1 MKNRMLSKR
10 VYFTV
15 SSLMMLVLFM
25 FQFSGI
31 IRKKYNNFDENKYAV
46 SEKNDLNKNNVFT
59 VLTDEDKVVKSIS
72 GYIVYIG
79 DINTKT
85 GNTVYEWCNYTKR
98 NLLVYKTVSQYHR
111 YNEKYPD
118 AILIDSDYVNI
129 DRDIDTF
136 SLLTD
141 YGINLVFCTL
151 PSYSEISENQR
162 FEQLCGISPHSESVN
177 ASGLK
182 LYSGFLFGG
191 EAWYTKE
198 NDPDGKFQN
207 MKLTMP
213 WYNTSNAT
221 KTYMSAVVESEDGS
235 KIDNEDQPAVIWR
248 KSHDHAYVF
257 CINGDYIKDISG
269 IGILTA
275 IMSESKDLDIY
286 PVVDSQSVIVNN
298 FPMFSF
304 ENDDAVEKYYLRNT
318 SSLLENVIWP
328 DISNLAEST
337 GARFTFMAAPQIN
350 YSDNNLVSVRE
361 MDYFFRLFSE
371 ISSEAG
377 LTTTRDDATSIDEK
391 LTADAG
397 IFSNYLSNYKFT
409 SIIARKDELENVLSS
424 KNSLIDDVNTI
435 ITDSQDYSG
444 TKLFSYVNDNV
455 INVECPV
462 TSDKYTYSDDF
473 RQRCFQTALAYTN
486 IEFNMTGVCNPDDEK
501 ELWNE
506 EIKSKSTA
514 LTSYMKNSKQFTKC
528 SISQADK
535 RIREFMAADY
545 SYKQNSSYVSL
556 DITGD
561 QNTARFIVRLRT
573 GEVENVS
580 GAVCTKVEKGVYLI
594 TAQSKHVEMTIKQE
608 GKDENMYC
616 C

>member
-46 SEKNDLNKNNVFT
+46 SEKNDLNNNNVFT

-98 NLLVYKTVSQYHR
+98 NLLVYKKVSQYHR

-118 AILIDSDYVNI
+118 AVLIDSDYVNI
-129 DRDIDTF
+129 DSDIDTF

-151 PSYSEISENQR
+151 PSYSAISENQR
-162 FEQLCGISPHSESVN
+162 FEQLCGISPHRESVN

-435 ITDSQDYSG
+435 VTDSQDYGG

-514 LTSYMKNSKQFTKC
+514 LTSYMKNSKMFTKC

-556 DITGD
+556 DITGAQD
-561 QNTARFIVRLRT
+561 TARFIVRLRT
-573 GEVENVS
+573 GEVENAS

-594 TAQSKHVEMTIKQE
+594 TAQSKHVEMTIKTE
-608 GKDENMYC
+608 
-616 C
+616 

>member
-118 AILIDSDYVNI
+118 AVLIDSDYVNI
-129 DRDIDTF
+129 DSDIDTF

-151 PSYSEISENQR
+151 PSYSAISENQR
-162 FEQLCGISPHSESVN
+162 FEQLCGISPHRESVN

-304 ENDDAVEKYYLRNT
+304 ENDDAVEKYYFRNT

-435 ITDSQDYSG
+435 VTDSQDYGG

-506 EIKSKSTA
+506 EIKLKSTA
-514 LTSYMKNSKQFTKC
+514 LTSYMKNSKMFTKC

-556 DITGD
+556 DITGA
-561 QNTARFIVRLRT
+561 QETARFIVRLRT

-594 TAQSKHVEMTIKQE
+594 TAQSKHVEMTIKTE
-608 GKDENMYC
+608 
-616 C
+616 

>member
-15 SSLMMLVLFM
+15 SALMMLVIFM

-85 GNTVYEWCNYTKR
+85 GNTVYEWCSYTKR

-207 MKLTMP
+207 MNLTIP

-435 ITDSQDYSG
+435 VTDSQDYGG

-514 LTSYMKNSKQFTKC
+514 LTSYMKNSKMFTKC

-556 DITGD
+556 DITGA
-561 QNTARFIVRLRT
+561 QETARFIVRLRT

-594 TAQSKHVEMTIKQE
+594 TAQSKHVEMTIKTE
-608 GKDENMYC
+608 
-616 C
+616 

>member
-15 SSLMMLVLFM
+15 SALMMLVLFM

-85 GNTVYEWCNYTKR
+85 GNTVYEWCSYTKR

-207 MKLTMP
+207 MNLTIP

-435 ITDSQDYSG
+435 VTDSQDYGG

-514 LTSYMKNSKQFTKC
+514 LTSYMKNSKMFTKC

-556 DITGD
+556 DITGAQD
-561 QNTARFIVRLRT
+561 TTRFIVRLRT
-573 GEVENVS
+573 GDVENVS

-594 TAQSKHVEMTIKQE
+594 TAQSKHVEMTIKTE
-608 GKDENMYC
+608 
-616 C
+616 

>member
-1 MKNRMLSKR
+1 
-10 VYFTV
+10 
-15 SSLMMLVLFM
+15 M

-85 GNTVYEWCNYTKR
+85 GNTVYEWCSYTKR

-129 DRDIDTF
+129 DSDIDTF

-151 PSYSEISENQR
+151 PSYSAISENQR
-162 FEQLCGISPHSESVN
+162 FEQLCGISPHRESVN

-435 ITDSQDYSG
+435 VTDSQDYGG

-514 LTSYMKNSKQFTKC
+514 LTSYMKNSKMFTKC

-556 DITGD
+556 DITGA
-561 QNTARFIVRLRT
+561 QETARFIVRLRT

-594 TAQSKHVEMTIKQE
+594 TAQSKHVEMTIKTE
-608 GKDENMYC
+608 
-616 C
+616 

>member
-85 GNTVYEWCNYTKR
+85 GNTVYEWCSYTKR

-129 DRDIDTF
+129 DSDIDTF

-151 PSYSEISENQR
+151 PSYSAISENQR
-162 FEQLCGISPHSESVN
+162 FEQLCGISPHRESVN

-269 IGILTA
+269 MGILTA

-435 ITDSQDYSG
+435 VTDSQDYGG

-514 LTSYMKNSKQFTKC
+514 LTSYMKNSKMFTKC

-556 DITGD
+556 DITGA
-561 QNTARFIVRLRT
+561 QETARFIVRLRT

-594 TAQSKHVEMTIKQE
+594 TAQSKHVEMTIKTE
-608 GKDENMYC
+608 
-616 C
+616 

>member
-15 SSLMMLVLFM
+15 SALMMLVLFM

-46 SEKNDLNKNNVFT
+46 SEKNDLNKKNVFT

-85 GNTVYEWCNYTKR
+85 GNTVYEWCSYTKR
-98 NLLVYKTVSQYHR
+98 NLLVYKTVTQYHR

-151 PSYSEISENQR
+151 PSYSAISENQR
-162 FEQLCGISPHSESVN
+162 FEQLCGISPHRESVN

-269 IGILTA
+269 MGILTA

-435 ITDSQDYSG
+435 VTDSQDYGG

-514 LTSYMKNSKQFTKC
+514 LISYMKNSKMFTKC

-556 DITGD
+556 DITGA
-561 QNTARFIVRLRT
+561 QETARFIVRLRT

-594 TAQSKHVEMTIKQE
+594 TVQSKHVEMTIKTE
-608 GKDENMYC
+608 
-616 C
+616 

>member
-118 AILIDSDYVNI
+118 AVLIDSDYVNI
-129 DRDIDTF
+129 DSDIDTF

-151 PSYSEISENQR
+151 PSYSAISENQR
-162 FEQLCGISPHSESVN
+162 FEQLCGISPHRESVN

-409 SIIARKDELENVLSS
+409 SIIARKDELENVFSS

-435 ITDSQDYSG
+435 VTDSQDYGG

-514 LTSYMKNSKQFTKC
+514 LTSYMKNSKRFTKC

-556 DITGD
+556 DITGAQD
-561 QNTARFIVRLRT
+561 TARFIVRLRT

-594 TAQSKHVEMTIKQE
+594 TAQSKHVEMTIKTE
-608 GKDENMYC
+608 
-616 C
+616 

>member
-15 SSLMMLVLFM
+15 SALMMLVLFM

-46 SEKNDLNKNNVFT
+46 SEKNDLNNNNVFT

-118 AILIDSDYVNI
+118 AVLIDSDYVNI
-129 DRDIDTF
+129 DSDIDTF

-151 PSYSEISENQR
+151 PSYSAISENQR
-162 FEQLCGISPHSESVN
+162 FEQLCGISPHRESVN

-304 ENDDAVEKYYLRNT
+304 ENDGAVEKYYLRNT

-435 ITDSQDYSG
+435 VTDSQDYGG

-473 RQRCFQTALAYTN
+473 RQRCFQTALVYTN

-514 LTSYMKNSKQFTKC
+514 LTSYMKNSKMFTKC

-556 DITGD
+556 DITGAQD
-561 QNTARFIVRLRT
+561 TARFIVRLRT

-594 TAQSKHVEMTIKQE
+594 TAQSKHVEMTIKTE
-608 GKDENMYC
+608 
-616 C
+616 

>member
-15 SSLMMLVLFM
+15 SALMMLVLFM

-85 GNTVYEWCNYTKR
+85 GNTVYEWCSYTKR

-162 FEQLCGISPHSESVN
+162 FEQLCGISPHGESVN

-207 MKLTMP
+207 MNLTIP

-377 LTTTRDDATSIDEK
+377 LTTTRDDASSIDEK

-424 KNSLIDDVNTI
+424 KNSLIDDVINTI
-435 ITDSQDYSG
+435 VTDSQDYGG

-514 LTSYMKNSKQFTKC
+514 LISYMKNSKMFTKC

-556 DITGD
+556 DITGA
-561 QNTARFIVRLRT
+561 QETARFIVRLRT

-594 TAQSKHVEMTIKQE
+594 TAQSKHVEMTIKTE
-608 GKDENMYC
+608 
-616 C
+616 

>member
-46 SEKNDLNKNNVFT
+46 SEKNDLNNNNVFT

-118 AILIDSDYVNI
+118 AVLIDSDYVNI
-129 DRDIDTF
+129 DSDIDTF

-151 PSYSEISENQR
+151 PSYSAISENQR
-162 FEQLCGISPHSESVN
+162 FEQLCGISPHRESVN

-182 LYSGFLFGG
+182 LYSGFLLGG

-350 YSDNNLVSVRE
+350 YSDNNFVSVRQ

-435 ITDSQDYSG
+435 VTDSQDYGG

-506 EIKSKSTA
+506 EIKLKSTA
-514 LTSYMKNSKQFTKC
+514 LTSYMKNSKMFTKC

-556 DITGD
+556 DITGAQD
-561 QNTARFIVRLRT
+561 TARFIVRLRT

-594 TAQSKHVEMTIKQE
+594 TAQSKHVEMTIKTE
-608 GKDENMYC
+608 
-616 C
+616 

>member
-46 SEKNDLNKNNVFT
+46 SEKNDLNNNNVFT

-118 AILIDSDYVNI
+118 AVLIDSDYVNI
-129 DRDIDTF
+129 DSDIDTF

-151 PSYSEISENQR
+151 PSYSAISENQR
-162 FEQLCGISPHSESVN
+162 FEQLCGISPHRESVN

-269 IGILTA
+269 MGILTA

-435 ITDSQDYSG
+435 VTDSQDYGG

-514 LTSYMKNSKQFTKC
+514 LTSYMKNSKMFTKC

-556 DITGD
+556 DITGA
-561 QNTARFIVRLRT
+561 QETARFIVRLRT

-594 TAQSKHVEMTIKQE
+594 TAQSKNVEMTIKTE
-608 GKDENMYC
+608 
-616 C
+616 

>member
-15 SSLMMLVLFM
+15 SALMMLVLFM

-85 GNTVYEWCNYTKR
+85 GNTVYEWCSYTKR

-129 DRDIDTF
+129 DSDIDTF

-151 PSYSEISENQR
+151 PSYSAISENQR
-162 FEQLCGISPHSESVN
+162 FEQLCGISPHRESVN

-435 ITDSQDYSG
+435 VTDSQDYGG

-514 LTSYMKNSKQFTKC
+514 LTSYMKNSKMFTKC

-556 DITGD
+556 DITGAQD
-561 QNTARFIVRLRT
+561 TARFIVRLRT
-573 GEVENVS
+573 GDVENVS

-594 TAQSKHVEMTIKQE
+594 TAQSKHVEMTIKTE
-608 GKDENMYC
+608 
-616 C
+616 

>member
-46 SEKNDLNKNNVFT
+46 SEKNDLNNNNVFT

-118 AILIDSDYVNI
+118 AVLIDSDYVNI
-129 DRDIDTF
+129 DSDIDTF

-207 MKLTMP
+207 MNLTIP

-435 ITDSQDYSG
+435 VTDSQDYGG

-514 LTSYMKNSKQFTKC
+514 LTSYMKNSKMFTKC

-556 DITGD
+556 DITGA
-561 QNTARFIVRLRT
+561 QETARFIVRLRT

-594 TAQSKHVEMTIKQE
+594 TAQSKHVEMTIKTE
-608 GKDENMYC
+608 
-616 C
+616 

>member
-46 SEKNDLNKNNVFT
+46 SEKNDLNNNNVFT
-59 VLTDEDKVVKSIS
+59 VLTDEDKVIKSIS

-118 AILIDSDYVNI
+118 AVLIDSDYVNI
-129 DRDIDTF
+129 DSDIDTF

-151 PSYSEISENQR
+151 PSYSAISENQR
-162 FEQLCGISPHSESVN
+162 FEQLCGISPHRESVN

-182 LYSGFLFGG
+182 LYSGFLLGG

-435 ITDSQDYSG
+435 VTDSQDYGG

-506 EIKSKSTA
+506 EIKLKSTA
-514 LTSYMKNSKQFTKC
+514 LTSYMKNSKVFTKC

-545 SYKQNSSYVSL
+545 SYKQNRSYVSL
-556 DITGD
+556 DITGA
-561 QNTARFIVRLRT
+561 QETARFIVRLRT

-594 TAQSKHVEMTIKQE
+594 TAQSKHVEMTIKTE
-608 GKDENMYC
+608 
-616 C
+616 

>member
-118 AILIDSDYVNI
+118 AVLIDSDYVNI
-129 DRDIDTF
+129 DSDIDTF

-151 PSYSEISENQR
+151 PSYSAISENQR
-162 FEQLCGISPHSESVN
+162 FEQLCGISPHRESVN

-269 IGILTA
+269 MGILTA

-371 ISSEAG
+371 KSSEAG

-435 ITDSQDYSG
+435 VTDSQDYGG

-514 LTSYMKNSKQFTKC
+514 LTSYMKNSKMFTKC

-556 DITGD
+556 DVTGA
-561 QNTARFIVRLRT
+561 QETARFIVRLRT

-594 TAQSKHVEMTIKQE
+594 TAQSKHVEMTIKTE
-608 GKDENMYC
+608 
-616 C
+616 

>member
-1 MKNRMLSKR
+1 
-10 VYFTV
+10 
-15 SSLMMLVLFM
+15 M

-46 SEKNDLNKNNVFT
+46 SEKNDLNNNNVFT

-118 AILIDSDYVNI
+118 AVLIDSDYVNI
-129 DRDIDTF
+129 DSDIDTF

-151 PSYSEISENQR
+151 PSYSAISENQR
-162 FEQLCGISPHSESVN
+162 FEQLCGISPHRESVN

-269 IGILTA
+269 MGILTA

-318 SSLLENVIWP
+318 SSLLENVVWP

-435 ITDSQDYSG
+435 VTDSQDYGG

-514 LTSYMKNSKQFTKC
+514 LTSYMKNSKMFTKC

-556 DITGD
+556 DITGA
-561 QNTARFIVRLRT
+561 QETARFIVRLRT

-594 TAQSKHVEMTIKQE
+594 TAQSKHVEMTIKTE
-608 GKDENMYC
+608 
-616 C
+616 

>member
-15 SSLMMLVLFM
+15 SALMMLVLFM

-118 AILIDSDYVNI
+118 AVLIDSDYVNI
-129 DRDIDTF
+129 DSDIDTF

-151 PSYSEISENQR
+151 PSYSAISENQR
-162 FEQLCGISPHSESVN
+162 FEQLCGISPHRESVN

-269 IGILTA
+269 MGILTA

-435 ITDSQDYSG
+435 VTDSQDYGG
-444 TKLFSYVNDNV
+444 TKLFSYVNNNV

-514 LTSYMKNSKQFTKC
+514 LTSYMKNSKMFTKC

-556 DITGD
+556 DITGA
-561 QNTARFIVRLRT
+561 QETARFIVRLRT

-594 TAQSKHVEMTIKQE
+594 TAQSKHVEMTIKTE
-608 GKDENMYC
+608 
-616 C
+616 

>member
-46 SEKNDLNKNNVFT
+46 SEKNDLNNNNVFT

-118 AILIDSDYVNI
+118 AVLIDSDYVNI
-129 DRDIDTF
+129 DSDIDTF

-151 PSYSEISENQR
+151 PSYSAISENQR
-162 FEQLCGISPHSESVN
+162 FEQLCGISPHRESVN

-182 LYSGFLFGG
+182 LYSGFLLGG

-350 YSDNNLVSVRE
+350 YSDNNFVSVRE

-435 ITDSQDYSG
+435 VTDSQDYGG

-506 EIKSKSTA
+506 EIKLKSTA
-514 LTSYMKNSKQFTKC
+514 LTSYMKNSKMFTKC

-556 DITGD
+556 DITGAQD
-561 QNTARFIVRLRT
+561 TARFIVRLRT
-573 GEVENVS
+573 WEVENVS

-594 TAQSKHVEMTIKQE
+594 TAQSKHVEMTIKTE
-608 GKDENMYC
+608 
-616 C
+616 

>member
-15 SSLMMLVLFM
+15 SALMMLVLFM

-85 GNTVYEWCNYTKR
+85 GNTVYEWCSYTKR

-207 MKLTMP
+207 MNLTIP

-221 KTYMSAVVESEDGS
+221 KTYMSAVVESENGS

-409 SIIARKDELENVLSS
+409 SIIARKDELENVSSS

-444 TKLFSYVNDNV
+444 TKLFSYVNNNML
-455 INVECPV
+455 NVECPV
-462 TSDKYTYSDDF
+462 TSDRYTYSDDF
-473 RQRCFQTALAYTN
+473 RQRCFQTALAYNN

-514 LTSYMKNSKQFTKC
+514 LTSYMKNSKMFTKC

-556 DITGD
+556 DITGA
-561 QNTARFIVRLRT
+561 QETARFIVRLRT

-594 TAQSKHVEMTIKQE
+594 TAQSKHVEMTIKTE
-608 GKDENMYC
+608 
-616 C
+616 

>member
-15 SSLMMLVLFM
+15 SALMMLVLFM

-207 MKLTMP
+207 MNLTIP

-269 IGILTA
+269 MGILTA

-424 KNSLIDDVNTI
+424 KNNLIDDVNTI
-435 ITDSQDYSG
+435 VTDSQDYGG

-462 TSDKYTYSDDF
+462 TSDKYTYSDNF

-514 LTSYMKNSKQFTKC
+514 LTSYMKNSKMFTKC

-556 DITGD
+556 DITGA
-561 QNTARFIVRLRT
+561 QETARFIVRLRT

-594 TAQSKHVEMTIKQE
+594 TAQSKHVEMTIKTE
-608 GKDENMYC
+608 
-616 C
+616 

>member
-15 SSLMMLVLFM
+15 SALMMLVLFM

-46 SEKNDLNKNNVFT
+46 SQKNDLNKNNVFT

-118 AILIDSDYVNI
+118 AVLIDSDYVNI
-129 DRDIDTF
+129 DSDIDTF

-151 PSYSEISENQR
+151 PSYSAISENQR
-162 FEQLCGISPHSESVN
+162 FEQLCGISPHRESVN

-435 ITDSQDYSG
+435 VTDSQDYGG

-514 LTSYMKNSKQFTKC
+514 LTSYMKNSKMFTKC

-556 DITGD
+556 DITGA
-561 QNTARFIVRLRT
+561 QETARFIVRLRT

-594 TAQSKHVEMTIKQE
+594 TAQSKHVEMTIKTE
-608 GKDENMYC
+608 
-616 C
+616 

>member
-1 MKNRMLSKR
+1 
-10 VYFTV
+10 
-15 SSLMMLVLFM
+15 M

-118 AILIDSDYVNI
+118 AVLIDSDYVNI
-129 DRDIDTF
+129 DSDIDTF

-151 PSYSEISENQR
+151 PSYSAISENQR
-162 FEQLCGISPHSESVN
+162 FEQLCGISPHRESVN

-304 ENDDAVEKYYLRNT
+304 ENDDAVEKYYFRNT

-435 ITDSQDYSG
+435 VTDSQDYGG

-514 LTSYMKNSKQFTKC
+514 LTSYMKNSKMFTKC

-556 DITGD
+556 DITGA
-561 QNTARFIVRLRT
+561 QETARFIVRLRT

-594 TAQSKHVEMTIKQE
+594 TAQSKHVEMTIKTE
-608 GKDENMYC
+608 
-616 C
+616 

>member
-15 SSLMMLVLFM
+15 SALMMLVLFM

-46 SEKNDLNKNNVFT
+46 SEKNDLNKKNVFT

-85 GNTVYEWCNYTKR
+85 GNTVYEWCSYTKR
-98 NLLVYKTVSQYHR
+98 NLLVYKTVTQYHR

-207 MKLTMP
+207 MNLTIP

-377 LTTTRDDATSIDEK
+377 LTTTRDDASSIDEK

-435 ITDSQDYSG
+435 VTDSQDYGG

-514 LTSYMKNSKQFTKC
+514 LISYMKNSKMFTKC

-556 DITGD
+556 DITGA
-561 QNTARFIVRLRT
+561 QETARFIVRLRT

-594 TAQSKHVEMTIKQE
+594 TAQSKHVEMTIKTE
-608 GKDENMYC
+608 
-616 C
+616 

>member
-207 MKLTMP
+207 MNLTIP

-435 ITDSQDYSG
+435 VTDSQDYGG

-514 LTSYMKNSKQFTKC
+514 LTSYMKNSKMFTKC

-556 DITGD
+556 DITGAQD
-561 QNTARFIVRLRT
+561 TARFIVRLRT
-573 GEVENVS
+573 GGVENVS

-594 TAQSKHVEMTIKQE
+594 TAQSKHVEMTIKTE
-608 GKDENMYC
+608 
-616 C
+616 

>member
-46 SEKNDLNKNNVFT
+46 SEKNDLNNNNVFT

-118 AILIDSDYVNI
+118 AVLIDSDYVNI
-129 DRDIDTF
+129 DSDIDTF

-151 PSYSEISENQR
+151 PSYSAISENQR
-162 FEQLCGISPHSESVN
+162 FEQLCGISPHRESVN

-207 MKLTMP
+207 MNLTIP

-435 ITDSQDYSG
+435 VTDSQDYGG

-514 LTSYMKNSKQFTKC
+514 LTSYMKNSKMFTKC

-556 DITGD
+556 DITGA
-561 QNTARFIVRLRT
+561 QETARFIVRLRT

-594 TAQSKHVEMTIKQE
+594 TAQSKHVEMTIKTE
-608 GKDENMYC
+608 
-616 C
+616 

>member
-15 SSLMMLVLFM
+15 SALMMLVLFM

-85 GNTVYEWCNYTKR
+85 GNTVYEWCSYTKR

-129 DRDIDTF
+129 DSDIDTF

-151 PSYSEISENQR
+151 PSYSAISENQR
-162 FEQLCGISPHSESVN
+162 FEQLCGISPHRESVN

-435 ITDSQDYSG
+435 VTDSQDYGG

-473 RQRCFQTALAYTN
+473 RQRCFQTALVYTN

-514 LTSYMKNSKQFTKC
+514 LTSYMKNSKMFTKC

-556 DITGD
+556 DITGA
-561 QNTARFIVRLRT
+561 QETARFIVRLRT

-594 TAQSKHVEMTIKQE
+594 TAQSKHVEMTIKTE
-608 GKDENMYC
+608 
-616 C
+616 

>member
-15 SSLMMLVLFM
+15 SALMMLVLFM

-46 SEKNDLNKNNVFT
+46 SQKNDLNKNNVFT

-118 AILIDSDYVNI
+118 AVLIDSDYVNI
-129 DRDIDTF
+129 DSDIDTF

-151 PSYSEISENQR
+151 PSYSAISENQR
-162 FEQLCGISPHSESVN
+162 FEQLCGISPHRESVN

-435 ITDSQDYSG
+435 GTDSQDYGG

-514 LTSYMKNSKQFTKC
+514 LTSYMKNSKMFTKC

-556 DITGD
+556 DITGA
-561 QNTARFIVRLRT
+561 QETARFIVRLRT

-594 TAQSKHVEMTIKQE
+594 TAQSKHVEMTIKTE
-608 GKDENMYC
+608 
-616 C
+616 

>member
-46 SEKNDLNKNNVFT
+46 SEKNDLNNNNVFT

-85 GNTVYEWCNYTKR
+85 GNTVYEWWNYTKR

-118 AILIDSDYVNI
+118 AVLIDSDYVNI
-129 DRDIDTF
+129 DSDIDTF

-151 PSYSEISENQR
+151 PSYSAISENQR

-435 ITDSQDYSG
+435 VTDSQDYGG

-473 RQRCFQTALAYTN
+473 RQRCFQTALAYTS

-514 LTSYMKNSKQFTKC
+514 LTSYMKNSKMFTKC

-556 DITGD
+556 DITGA
-561 QNTARFIVRLRT
+561 QETARFIVRLRT

-594 TAQSKHVEMTIKQE
+594 TAQSKHVEMTIKTE
-608 GKDENMYC
+608 
-616 C
+616 

>member
-118 AILIDSDYVNI
+118 AVLIDSDYVNI
-129 DRDIDTF
+129 DSDIDTF

-151 PSYSEISENQR
+151 PSYSAISENQR
-162 FEQLCGISPHSESVN
+162 FEQLCGISPHRESVN

-304 ENDDAVEKYYLRNT
+304 ENDDAVEKYYFRNT

-435 ITDSQDYSG
+435 VTDSQDYGG

-514 LTSYMKNSKQFTKC
+514 LTSYMKNSKMFTKC

-556 DITGD
+556 DITGAQD
-561 QNTARFIVRLRT
+561 TARFIVRLRT

-594 TAQSKHVEMTIKQE
+594 TAQSKHVEMTIKTE
-608 GKDENMYC
+608 
-616 C
+616 

>member
-15 SSLMMLVLFM
+15 SALMMLVLFM

-118 AILIDSDYVNI
+118 AVLIDSDYVNI
-129 DRDIDTF
+129 DSDIDTF

-151 PSYSEISENQR
+151 PSYSAISENQR
-162 FEQLCGISPHSESVN
+162 FEQLCGISPHRESVN

-269 IGILTA
+269 MGILTA

-435 ITDSQDYSG
+435 VTDSQDYGG

-514 LTSYMKNSKQFTKC
+514 LTSYMKNSKMFTKC

-556 DITGD
+556 DITGA
-561 QNTARFIVRLRT
+561 QETARFIVRLRT

-594 TAQSKHVEMTIKQE
+594 TAQSKHVEMTIKTE
-608 GKDENMYC
+608 
-616 C
+616 

>member
-46 SEKNDLNKNNVFT
+46 SEKNDLNNNNVFT

-118 AILIDSDYVNI
+118 AVLIDSDYVNI
-129 DRDIDTF
+129 DSDIDTF

-151 PSYSEISENQR
+151 PSYSAISENQR
-162 FEQLCGISPHSESVN
+162 FEQLCGISPHRESVN

-198 NDPDGKFQN
+198 NNPDGKFQN

-435 ITDSQDYSG
+435 VTDSQDYGG

-514 LTSYMKNSKQFTKC
+514 LISYMKNSKMFTKC

-556 DITGD
+556 DITGA
-561 QNTARFIVRLRT
+561 QETARFIVRLRT

-594 TAQSKHVEMTIKQE
+594 TVQSKHVEMTIKTE
-608 GKDENMYC
+608 
-616 C
+616 

>member
-118 AILIDSDYVNI
+118 AVLIDSDYVNI
-129 DRDIDTF
+129 DSDIDTF

-141 YGINLVFCTL
+141 YGINLVFCAL
-151 PSYSEISENQR
+151 PSYSAISENQR
-162 FEQLCGISPHSESVN
+162 FEQLCGISPHRESVN

-304 ENDDAVEKYYLRNT
+304 ENDDAVEKYYFRNT

-435 ITDSQDYSG
+435 VTDSQDYGG

-506 EIKSKSTA
+506 EIKLKSTA
-514 LTSYMKNSKQFTKC
+514 LTSYMKNSKMFTKC

-556 DITGD
+556 DITGA
-561 QNTARFIVRLRT
+561 QETARFIVRLRT

-594 TAQSKHVEMTIKQE
+594 TAQSKHVEMTIKTE
-608 GKDENMYC
+608 
-616 C
+616 

>member
-15 SSLMMLVLFM
+15 SALMMLVLFM

-118 AILIDSDYVNI
+118 AVLIDSDYVNI
-129 DRDIDTF
+129 DSDIDTF

-151 PSYSEISENQR
+151 PSYSAISENQR
-162 FEQLCGISPHSESVN
+162 FEQLCGISPHRESVN

-269 IGILTA
+269 MGILTA

-435 ITDSQDYSG
+435 VTDSQDYGG

-514 LTSYMKNSKQFTKC
+514 LTSYMKNSKMFTKC

-556 DITGD
+556 DITGA
-561 QNTARFIVRLRT
+561 QETARFIVRLRT

-580 GAVCTKVEKGVYLI
+580 GAVCTKVEKGIYLI
-594 TAQSKHVEMTIKQE
+594 TAQSKHVEMTIKTE
-608 GKDENMYC
+608 
-616 C
+616 

>member
-15 SSLMMLVLFM
+15 SALMMLVLFM

-207 MKLTMP
+207 MNLTIP

-435 ITDSQDYSG
+435 VTDSQDYGG

-514 LTSYMKNSKQFTKC
+514 LTSYMKNSKMFTKC

-556 DITGD
+556 DITGA
-561 QNTARFIVRLRT
+561 QETARFIVRLRT

-594 TAQSKHVEMTIKQE
+594 TAQSKHVEMTIKTE
-608 GKDENMYC
+608 
-616 C
+616 

>member
-118 AILIDSDYVNI
+118 AVLIDSDYVNI
-129 DRDIDTF
+129 DSDIDTF

-151 PSYSEISENQR
+151 PSYSAISENQR
-162 FEQLCGISPHSESVN
+162 FEQLCGISPHRESVN

-198 NDPDGKFQN
+198 NDPDGKYQN

-304 ENDDAVEKYYLRNT
+304 ENDDAVEKYYFRNT

-435 ITDSQDYSG
+435 VTDSQDYGG

-514 LTSYMKNSKQFTKC
+514 LTSYMKNSKMFTKC

-556 DITGD
+556 DITGAQD
-561 QNTARFIVRLRT
+561 MTRFIVRLRT
-573 GEVENVS
+573 GDVENVS

-594 TAQSKHVEMTIKQE
+594 TAQSKHVEMTIKTE
-608 GKDENMYC
+608 
-616 C
+616 

>member
-118 AILIDSDYVNI
+118 AVLIDSDYVNI
-129 DRDIDTF
+129 DSDIDTF

-151 PSYSEISENQR
+151 PSYSAISENQR
-162 FEQLCGISPHSESVN
+162 FEQLCGISPHRESVN

-269 IGILTA
+269 MGILTA

-435 ITDSQDYSG
+435 VTDSQDYGG

-473 RQRCFQTALAYTN
+473 RQRCFQTALAYTS

-514 LTSYMKNSKQFTKC
+514 LTSYMKNSKMFTKC

-556 DITGD
+556 DITGAQD
-561 QNTARFIVRLRT
+561 MTRFIVRLRT
-573 GEVENVS
+573 GDVENVS

-594 TAQSKHVEMTIKQE
+594 TAQSKHVEMTIKTE
-608 GKDENMYC
+608 
-616 C
+616 

>member
-15 SSLMMLVLFM
+15 SALMMLVLFM

-118 AILIDSDYVNI
+118 AVLIDSDYVNI
-129 DRDIDTF
+129 DSDIDTF

-151 PSYSEISENQR
+151 PSYSAISENQR
-162 FEQLCGISPHSESVN
+162 FEQLCGISPHRESVN

-221 KTYMSAVVESEDGS
+221 KTYMSAVVESENGS

-269 IGILTA
+269 MGILTA

-361 MDYFFRLFSE
+361 MDYFFSLFSE

-435 ITDSQDYSG
+435 VTDSQDYGG

-514 LTSYMKNSKQFTKC
+514 LTSYMKNSKMFTKC

-556 DITGD
+556 DITGA
-561 QNTARFIVRLRT
+561 QETARFIVRLRT

-594 TAQSKHVEMTIKQE
+594 TAQSKHVEMTIKTE
-608 GKDENMYC
+608 
-616 C
+616 

>member
-15 SSLMMLVLFM
+15 SALMMLVLFM

-46 SEKNDLNKNNVFT
+46 SEKNDLNNNNVFT

-118 AILIDSDYVNI
+118 AVLIDSDYVNI
-129 DRDIDTF
+129 DSDIDTF

-151 PSYSEISENQR
+151 PSYSAISENQR
-162 FEQLCGISPHSESVN
+162 FEQLCGISPHRESVN

-435 ITDSQDYSG
+435 VTDSQDYGG

-514 LTSYMKNSKQFTKC
+514 LTSYMKNSKMFTKC

-556 DITGD
+556 DITGA
-561 QNTARFIVRLRT
+561 QETARFIVRLRT

-594 TAQSKHVEMTIKQE
+594 TAQSKHVEMTIKTE
-608 GKDENMYC
+608 
-616 C
+616 

>member
-46 SEKNDLNKNNVFT
+46 SEKNDLNNNNVFT

-118 AILIDSDYVNI
+118 AVLIDSDYVNI
-129 DRDIDTF
+129 DSDIDTF

-151 PSYSEISENQR
+151 PSYSAISENQR
-162 FEQLCGISPHSESVN
+162 FEQLCGISPHRESVN

-409 SIIARKDELENVLSS
+409 SIIARKDELEYVLSS

-435 ITDSQDYSG
+435 VTDSQDYGG

-514 LTSYMKNSKQFTKC
+514 LTSYMKNSKMFTKC

-556 DITGD
+556 DITGAQD
-561 QNTARFIVRLRT
+561 TARFIVRLRT

-594 TAQSKHVEMTIKQE
+594 TAQSKHVEMTIKTE
-608 GKDENMYC
+608 
-616 C
+616 